1 MKIHVKS
8 EGYNIRLWLPTNLV
22 FNPMVAR
29 LAVRYG
35 LRDAPDPVQN
45 ISPEA
50 LEALFAE
57 FRRIKKKHGSWEL
70 VHMECASGDKV
81 KIVL

>member
-35 LRDAPDPVQN
+35 LRDAPDSVQN

-57 FRRIKKKHGSWEL
+57 FRGIKKKHGSWEL
-70 VHMECASGDKV
+70 VQIERASGDKV